1 MKTIVII
8 GGGFSGT
15 LLAVRLLRAAPRE
28 SVRLRV
34 IERRA
39 RLGDGVAYAL
49 APYPY
54 LLNVPAGRMSASADA
69 PGEFLD
75 FVRRR
80 DPLASGEDFV
90 PRSWYGD
97 YLRELLDAATTA
109 ARGVVFDVVRGVARD
124 LIPDDRTGGF
134 RIQLQDQGEL
144 AADRVVLCTGAPPAT
159 LSCMGPSQPVPA
171 GYVADPY
178 AMPMDFTAARS
189 ILVVGTGLTMA
200 DIALAAA
207 AQNPD
212 LRILAL
218 SRHGLLPLAQSAGH
232 GAHGVAPERLEALIG
247 LRPDRLTRAVRQL
260 ADELQRG
267 GGDWRDLLMG
277 LRPVVAR
284 IWGSWSEGDRRR
296 FLRHLRLYW
305 DIHRHRMPPQTA
317 VRVRELLGS
326 GQLRIQA
333 GSLLAIEPD
342 AGSLRARW
350 KARGTGVESSERF
363 DRVVNC
369 TGANCPVV
377 RWPDPLMQSLFA
389 RGLAASDPLGLGLEL
404 RDLGALVDAQG
415 TAHRH
420 LHYLG
425 PMLRAQHWEATAVL
439 ELRAHVEKL
448 AAALTSG
455 HVGPA

>member
-1 MKTIVII
+1 MRTIVII

-15 LLAVRLLRAAPRE
+15 LLAVRLLRTAARE
-28 SVRLRV
+28 RVRLRV

-80 DPLASGEDFV
+80 DPLASGDDFV

-97 YLRELLDAATTA
+97 YLRELLDAAA
-109 ARGVVFDVVRGVARD
+109 AATGVVFDVVRGEARD
-124 LIPDDRTGGF
+124 LIPDDTTGGF
-134 RIQLQDQGEL
+134 RVRLQDDGEL
-144 AADRVVLCTGAPPAT
+144 SADQVVLCTGAPPAT
-159 LSCMGPSQPVPA
+159 LSWIAESEPTPA
-171 GYVADPY
+171 GYSADPY
-178 AMPMDFTAARS
+178 TVPADFTAARS
-189 ILVVGTGLTMA
+189 LLVVGTGLTMA

-218 SRHGLLPLAQSAGH
+218 SRHGLLPLTQAAGH
-232 GAHGVAPERLEALIG
+232 GSQGVAPERIEALIG

-260 ADELQRG
+260 ADELQRA
-267 GGDWRDLLMG
+267 GGDWRDVVMS

-284 IWGSWSEGDRRR
+284 IWGTWSEGDRRR

-317 VRVRELLGS
+317 VRVQELMAS
-326 GQLRIQA
+326 GHLRIQA
-333 GSLLAIEPD
+333 GSLRAIEPD
-342 AGSLRARW
+342 SGALRARW
-350 KARGTGVESSERF
+350 KPRGSVVEASERF
-363 DRVVNC
+363 DQIVNC
-369 TGANCPVV
+369 TGANCPVN
-377 RWPDPLMQSLFA
+377 RWPDPLVQALFA

-404 RDLGALVDAQG
+404 HDLGALVDARG
-415 TAHRH
+415 MVHRH

-439 ELRAHVEKL
+439 ELRSHVEKL
-448 AAALTSG
+448 AVALASG